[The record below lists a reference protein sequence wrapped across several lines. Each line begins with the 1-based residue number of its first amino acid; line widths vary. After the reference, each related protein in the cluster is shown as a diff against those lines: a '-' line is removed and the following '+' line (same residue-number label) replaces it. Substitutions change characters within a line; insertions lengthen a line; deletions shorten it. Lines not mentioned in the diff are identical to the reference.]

1 VTKANRVE
9 ITGAYVQTELGH
21 GSDVGSLE
29 TTATYDPATR
39 EFVMNTPSLSATKFW
54 PGGLGKTANHCVL
67 YARLISNGKD
77 HGVNAFIIQIRDLK
91 THKPVPGC
99 EIGDIGSKLGF
110 HNSD

>member
-1 VTKANRVE
+1 
-9 ITGAYVQTELGH
+9 
-21 GSDVGSLE
+21 
-29 TTATYDPATR
+29 
-39 EFVMNTPSLSATKFW
+39 MNTPSLSATKFW

-110 HNSD
+110 HNSDQGYLQFNNVRFPKSSLLDQYVKLEDDGTFKEQSNKSK